1 MLAVHGQNRRAV
13 LQGERRNEFA
23 RHDERLFVGQCDGFP
38 GFDGRDGGAESGETH
53 HGRHHHIDI
62 RQTRR
67 VANGFGTRPHFNR

>member
-13 LQGERRNEFA
+13 FHGELRYEFA
-23 RHDERLFVGQCDGFP
+23 RHNERLFVGQCDGFP
-38 GFDGRDGGAESGETH
+38 GFDGRHGGAESGETH
-53 HGRHHHIDI
+53 HGRHHHVDI